1 MRSSTDAPSS
11 WFGRTDSQLSSW
23 GIKPR
28 QSSFVRL
35 WRTFMTARVTIA
47 SVLLILQASIYALG
61 NVGNGWPISVSVAYL
76 CATVLVWLMASPKP
90 PTGTFDAQWL
100 ITVGVDVVV
109 FSWLNFLPSSGI
121 NYTPLFALPVLLA
134 SVLGPVLLALG
145 TAASVT
151 LFLLADAWWAS
162 LYLTGESASRFLQA
176 GLSGS
181 GFFAVALL
189 ANQLAVR
196 LAREEQLAKSSQL
209 MARIQTQVNEL
220 VIETLTDGVL
230 VVDSIGYVRSA
241 NPAALSLLAIRPT
254 TPLAPFLLAIEPA
267 WQPLVDLTRQ
277 TFARQ
282 LPQQADVSLSQEGPQ
297 ARRVRVRTRLAT
309 AQGNSDESLCV
320 VFLEDLHE
328 MEARI
333 RVEKMA
339 AMGRMSAA
347 VAHEI
352 RNPLAAISQANALL
366 EEDLQNPAHRQLT
379 AMVSQNAQR
388 LAKIVDDVLN
398 VSRVQV
404 LSPEQHGLTLMLD
417 DAVARASTDWIRQN
431 NAGSRTLLRLDA
443 AEVCVVFD
451 PEHLRRLMI
460 NLLDNAL
467 RYAGPSSSAIQIN
480 TELSA
485 DGQVRLS
492 VWSDGLP
499 LEKTVQSHLFEPFF
513 TSESRSSGLG
523 LYICRELCERYGAL
537 ISYQRTSPN
546 ALRDAEGNDFFVVF
560 KMAAK
565 SANER
570 QAASDDLFA

>member
-181 GFFAVALL
+181 GLFAVALL

>member
-189 ANQLAVR
+189 ASQLAVR

-546 ALRDAEGNDFFVVF
+546 ALSDAEGNDFFVVF